1 MGGNSSEF
9 EQIVADLQPLSVVA
23 HICPLNVVN
32 FPQMPQFS
40 FQRQPACCISS
51 KVLLSLPAN
60 AL

>member
-32 FPQMPQFS
+32 SPQILRMPQFS
-40 FQRQPACCISS
+40 SQRQLAAA
-51 KVLLSLPAN
+51 SLFKSFIAN
-60 AL
+60 A